1 MEEHTC
7 FASNVK
13 KCFSQTYE
21 GESSVGYVNINGSSY
36 PVTNSQYQF
45 TTITKPLA
53 DQYNDHIRATVG
65 LRIAV
70 PLLNGYASRA
80 NIQKAK
86 IALVS
91 QQLQV
96 DVAKQDLK
104 NDIYKTYEE
113 AIAASQKYTAYLKAK
128 MKMRYGWNHWVNK
141 TMTTIN
147 F

>member
-1 MEEHTC
+1 MVAVTL
-7 FASNVK
+7 
-13 KCFSQTYE
+13 SQIR
-21 GESSVGYVNINGSSY
+21 NINSPPY
-36 PVTNSQYQF
+36 
-45 TTITKPLA
+45 TKPLA
-53 DQYNDHIRATVG
+53 DQYNDHIWATVG
-65 LRIAV
+65 LRNAV

-113 AIAASQKYTAYLKAK
+113 AIAASQNILHT
-128 MKMRYGWNHWVNK
+128 
-141 TMTTIN
+141 
-147 F
+147 